1 MGAPELFVASVTPFT
16 SPSGAVDHSFIVRHL
31 RWLEAQGV
39 DGVVPCGTT
48 GEGQSLSVAERMAI
62 FDTVMQHRGR
72 LRVFAGTGCAALSD
86 TIALTRYAIERGA
99 DAALVLPP
107 FYFKNLSDAGLLGYY
122 RALCDALPSGARL
135 ILYHIPPI
143 SHVPITS
150 AVIEGLYQSH
160 PHMVYGLKD
169 SGGDPAYLAALTQR
183 FPGLRVYVGN
193 AELLA
198 QALRDGA
205 AGGIFALSNVFPREM
220 RAVMT
225 AYLTGSDVEA
235 AQQRVTALSQ
245 ALKPYSA
252 PPAIKAL
259 LAYLTDLP
267 RASSRF
273 PLVDLAPDEAE
284 ALWAAVQQV
293 SHVERLSDV

>member
-1 MGAPELFVASVTPFT
+1 MVAPELFVASVTPFT
-16 SPSGAVDHSFIVRHL
+16 SPSGAVDHAFIIRHL

-62 FDTVMQHRGR
+62 FDTVAQHRGR
-72 LRVFAGTGCAALSD
+72 MRVFAGTGCAALSD

-99 DAALVLPP
+99 EAALVLPP
-107 FYFKNLSDAGLLGYY
+107 FYFKDLSDAGLLGYY

-143 SHVPITS
+143 SQIPIS
-150 AVIEGLYQSH
+150 PAVIAGLYQSH

-169 SGGDPAYLAALTQR
+169 SGGDPAYLATLTRQ
-183 FPGLRVYVGN
+183 FPELRVYVGS
-193 AELLA
+193 AALLA

-205 AGGIFALSNVFPREM
+205 AGGIFALSNAFPREM

-225 AYLTGSDVEA
+225 ASLTGGDVEA
-235 AQQRVTALSQ
+235 AQRRVTALSQ
-245 ALKPYSA
+245 ALKPYGN

-259 LAYLTDLP
+259 LARLADLP
-267 RASSRF
+267 YASSRV
-273 PLVDLAPDEAE
+273 PLVDLTPDEAE
-284 ALWAAVQQV
+284 ALWMAVQQV
-293 SHVERLSDV
+293 EAQSPAD

>member
-1 MGAPELFVASVTPFT
+1 MGAPELFVASVTPFV
-16 SPSGAVDHSFIVRHL
+16 SPSGAVDHAFIIRHL

-122 RALCDALPSGARL
+122 RALCDALPAGARL
-135 ILYHIPPI
+135 ILYHIPPM
-143 SHVPITS
+143 SQVPVTP

-169 SGGDPAYLAALTQR
+169 SGGDPAYLAMLTQR
-183 FPGLRVYVGN
+183 FPALRVYVGS
-193 AELLA
+193 AALLA

-225 AYLTGSDVEA
+225 AYLTGGDVEA
-235 AQQRVTALSQ
+235 AQRRVTALSQ
-245 ALKPYSA
+245 ALKPYGA

-259 LAYLTDLP
+259 LARLADLP
-267 RASSRF
+267 HASSRF
-273 PLVDLAPDEAE
+273 PLVDLTSAEAE
-284 ALWAAVQQV
+284 ALWTAVQQV
-293 SHVERLSDV
+293 EASQAQS

>member
-1 MGAPELFVASVTPFT
+1 MVAPELFVASVTPFT
-16 SPSGAVDHSFIVRHL
+16 SPSGAVDHDFIIRHL

-62 FDTVMQHRGR
+62 FDTVMHHRGG

-86 TIALTRYAIERGA
+86 TIILTRYAFERGA
-99 DAALVLPP
+99 EAALVLPP

-135 ILYHIPPI
+135 ILYHIPPMSQI
-143 SHVPITS
+143 PVTP

-160 PHMVYGLKD
+160 PHMVYGVKD
-169 SGGDPAYLAALTQR
+169 SSGDPAYLAMLTQR
-183 FPGLRVYVGN
+183 FPTLRVYVGS
-193 AELLA
+193 AALLA

-205 AGGIFALSNVFPREM
+205 TGGIFALSNVFPREM

-225 AYLTGSDVEA
+225 AHLTGGDVET
-235 AQQRVTALSQ
+235 AQRLVTALSQ
-245 ALKPYSA
+245 ALKPYGN

-259 LAYLTDLP
+259 LARLTDLP

-273 PLVDLAPDEAE
+273 PLVDLTPDEAE
-284 ALWAAVQQV
+284 TLWTAVRK
-293 SHVERLSDV
+293 VEAT

>member
-1 MGAPELFVASVTPFT
+1 MNTPELFVASVTPFI
-16 SPSGAVDHSFIVRHL
+16 SPSGVVDHGWIVRHL

-62 FDTVMQHRGR
+62 FDTVLHHRGQ

-86 TIALTRYAIERGA
+86 TIVLTRYAIERGA

-107 FYFKNLSDAGLLGYY
+107 FYFKNLSDDGLLGYY

-135 ILYHIPPI
+135 ILYHIPPMSQI
-143 SHVPITS
+143 PITP

-169 SGGDPAYLAALTQR
+169 SGGDLAYLSMLRQR
-183 FPGLRVYVGN
+183 FPELRVYVGS
-193 AELLA
+193 AALLA
-198 QALRDGA
+198 QALREGA
-205 AGGIFALSNVFPREM
+205 TGGIFALSNVFPREM

-225 AYLTGSDVEA
+225 AHLNGGDVET
-235 AQQRVTALSQ
+235 AQQRVTALSA
-245 ALKPYSA
+245 ALKPYGN
-252 PPAIKAL
+252 PPALKAL
-259 LAYLTDLP
+259 LARMADFP
-267 RASSRF
+267 RTSSRF
-273 PLVDLAPDEAE
+273 PLVDLTDEQAD
-284 ALWAAVQQV
+284 ALWTAVR
-293 SHVERLSDV
+293 SL

>member
-1 MGAPELFVASVTPFT
+1 MIERSMSTPELFVASVTPFI
-16 SPSGAVDHSFIVRHL
+16 SPSGAVDHAVMVRHL

-48 GEGQSLSVAERMAI
+48 GEGQSLSVVERMAV
-62 FDTVMQHRGR
+62 FDTVLHHRGR
-72 LRVFAGTGCAALSD
+72 LKVIAGTGCAALSD

-107 FYFKNLSDAGLLGYY
+107 FYFKNLSDDGLLGYY

-135 ILYHIPPI
+135 ILYHIPPMSQI
-143 SHVPITS
+143 AITP
-150 AVIEGLYQSH
+150 AIIEGLYESH

-169 SGGDPAYLAALTQR
+169 SGGDPAYLAMLTQR
-183 FPGLRVYVGN
+183 FPALRVYVGS
-193 AELLA
+193 AALLA
-198 QALRDGA
+198 QALRAGA

-225 AYLTGSDVEA
+225 AYATGGDVES

-245 ALKPYSA
+245 ALKPYA
-252 PPAIKAL
+252 NPPAIKAL
-259 LAYLTDLP
+259 LERIADLP
-267 RASSRF
+267 HASSRF
-273 PLVDLAPDEAE
+273 PLVDLTPEQAE
-284 ALWAAVQQV
+284 ELWAAVQV
-293 SHVERLSDV
+293 VE

>member
-1 MGAPELFVASVTPFT
+1 MPELFVASVTPFT
-16 SPSGAVDHSFIVRHL
+16 SPSGVVDHASIIRHL

-62 FDTVMQHRGR
+62 FDTVLQHRGR

-99 DAALVLPP
+99 EASLVLPP
-107 FYFKNLSDAGLLGYY
+107 FYFKNLSDTGLLGYY
-122 RALCDALPSGARL
+122 RALCSALPSGARL
-135 ILYHIPPI
+135 ILYHIPPMSQIPI
-143 SHVPITS
+143 SP

-169 SGGDPAYLAALTQR
+169 SGGDPAYLAMLTQR
-183 FPGLRVYVGN
+183 FPALRVYVGS
-193 AELLA
+193 AALFA

-205 AGGIFALSNVFPREM
+205 AGGIFALSNVFPRDM
-220 RAVMT
+220 RAIIT
-225 AYLTGSDVEA
+225 AHLNGVDA
-235 AQQRVTALSQ
+235 APVQRRATALSQ
-245 ALKPYSA
+245 ALKPYGN

-259 LAYLTDLP
+259 LARLAHLP
-267 RASSRF
+267 HTSSRF
-273 PLVDLAPDEAE
+273 PLIDLTPDEAE
-284 ALWAAVQQV
+284 ALWMAVQRIEEPV
-293 SHVERLSDV
+293 

>member
-1 MGAPELFVASVTPFT
+1 MTTPELFVASVTPFT
-16 SPSGAVDHSFIVRHL
+16 SPSGVVDHASIIRHL

-48 GEGQSLSVAERMAI
+48 GEGQSLSIAERMAI
-62 FDTVMQHRGR
+62 FDTVLQHRGR

-99 DAALVLPP
+99 EAALVLPP

-135 ILYHIPPI
+135 ILYHIPPTSQIPI
-143 SHVPITS
+143 SP
-150 AVIEGLYQSH
+150 AVIKGLYQSH

-169 SGGDPAYLAALTQR
+169 SGGDPAYLAMLTQQ
-183 FPGLRVYVGN
+183 FPALRVYVGS
-193 AELLA
+193 AALFA

-205 AGGIFALSNVFPREM
+205 AGGIFALSNVFPRDM
-220 RAVMT
+220 RAVIT
-225 AYLTGSDVEA
+225 AHLNGVDVA
-235 AQQRVTALSQ
+235 PVQQRVTALSQ
-245 ALKPYSA
+245 ALKPYGN

-259 LAYLTDLP
+259 LARLAHLP
-267 RASSRF
+267 HTSSRF
-273 PLVDLAPDEAE
+273 PLVDLTPDEAE
-284 ALWAAVQQV
+284 ALWMAVQRIEEQ
-293 SHVERLSDV
+293 